1 MAKESNLKKEFASK
15 DVQRMR
21 NLITGKAGDRVGIQS
36 GYEKSRQDHK
46 EGDEWEEN
54 GKAWTIKNGIKQT
67 ITKFDKLKRLVVMPY
82 KCPSCEKP
90 MSLNDLNKKMY
101 SLQGAC
107 FDCVI
112 ERETRLKIE
121 GKYEQYEKKILNI
134 NKNDLLTDLEAG
146 LEQWVNEKDTFV
158 SEDGVVE
165 SWSSTTNNKEVYKE
179 VKERLKKLKDEEI

>member
-54 GKAWTIKNGIKQT
+54 GKVWTIKNGIKQT

-101 SLQGAC
+101 SLHGVC

-165 SWSSTTNNKEVYKE
+165 SWSSTNNNKEVYKE
-179 VKERLKKLKDEEI
+179 IKQRLKKLKDEEI

>member
-1 MAKESNLKKEFASK
+1 MSESNLKKEFASK

-21 NLITGKAGDRVGIQS
+21 NLIAGKAGDRVGIQS

-101 SLQGAC
+101 SLHGAC

-134 NKNDLLTDLEAG
+134 NKNDLLSDLEAG
-146 LEQWVNEKDTFV
+146 LEQWINEKDTFV

-165 SWSSTTNNKEVYKE
+165 SWSNTTNNKEVYKE